1 MPDYPT
7 LAARLTGQPD
17 LYSALMSLGHAELA
31 PLLAA
36 CDTDVA
42 GRLGSVDQGLLRAIL
57 RAGSGLEAVEGAGA
71 IAAYLA
77 GVDVAPMFDPAIGD
91 GPSIALPTGGQRPDM
106 PAFSDRA
113 FDDWFAAMR
122 VPYGIGLYGENRSV
136 YQTPQ
141 FADRASPERRT
152 VHLGIDVFAPAGTPV
167 HAPLAGVVHSVVYN
181 ADPLDYGH
189 TLILQHEGSAPFF
202 TLYGHMGASLPG
214 LLAVGDRVTP
224 GQVIAHFGDWDE
236 NGGWAAH
243 LHFQVMTSMLE
254 QRGGNFFGV
263 GHKGLWPVW
272 TQICPDP
279 DLILRL
285 GAARFAL

>member
-1 MPDYPT
+1 
-7 LAARLTGQPD
+7 
-17 LYSALMSLGHAELA
+17 
-31 PLLAA
+31 
-36 CDTDVA
+36 
-42 GRLGSVDQGLLRAIL
+42 
-57 RAGSGLEAVEGAGA
+57 
-71 IAAYLA
+71 
-77 GVDVAPMFDPAIGD
+77 
-91 GPSIALPTGGQRPDM
+91 M
-106 PAFSDRA
+106 PAFSDRT

-263 GHKGLWPVW
+263 GHKGLWPIW